1 MALLLGIPTLSAAT
15 LVAKSTPPLVTA
27 RRNTP
32 CRIEF
37 ENTFARSVSY
47 RGPFDQPE
55 EDP

>member
-1 MALLLGIPTLSAAT
+1 MALLLGIPMLSVAT
-15 LVAKSTPPLVTA
+15 LVAKSTSSLVTA